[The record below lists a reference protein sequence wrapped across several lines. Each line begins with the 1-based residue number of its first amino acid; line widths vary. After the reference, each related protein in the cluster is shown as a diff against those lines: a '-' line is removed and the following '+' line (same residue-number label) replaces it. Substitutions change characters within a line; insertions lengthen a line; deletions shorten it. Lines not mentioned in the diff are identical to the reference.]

1 MRWSSR
7 WGWALVALAV
17 GGFGAAGT
25 RAAASAPAPR
35 PPGLVPPPRVLHT
48 AYSTLDGLP
57 TNNLVQIVQDR
68 DGYLWIATWDGLVRF
83 DGVRMITYRVSDTP
97 ELGSSRIGGL
107 LVAGDGSLWIRNR
120 YGGLCRY
127 DHGRF
132 DAVASDADAVSAM
145 VEGPD
150 GSVLYVG
157 AAGLWRAKGLE
168 RELVDP
174 LAGLG
179 RPVERAVVDRRGV
192 LWLADR
198 EHLARGVGGEQ
209 RVFDTGQILSMAPFR
224 DGVVFARE
232 DASWGVASADG
243 WHPLLDPDSDPSSGL
258 GSGSFIRYVEPL
270 ASGTSTVSDA
280 VDGPLLTIGGGAA
293 RIGAPGASRRVATV
307 PGAASER
314 PGPLTAIGPD
324 GSSWVAVGRHLLVD
338 GETVADLGIRSAP
351 MSMLVDRHGA
361 AWIATEA
368 DGLHVVRRAR
378 VSVLGEAQGL
388 PGENVTAVFRQ
399 RSGAVWVGVRG
410 AGVVRLDQPDL
421 SGAGAAGDPGPG
433 PGQSR
438 STRFLRPDGRT
449 VEVANAFAEDRS
461 GTVWA
466 GLLGGL
472 FRAVDGRM
480 VRVAEPGAPA
490 RVGVVSLLSLPG
502 GGLAVGTKVGLYLR
516 SPSPG
521 GDVATW
527 RTPEELGLAGI
538 EVRRIVRGEN
548 GVLWLATSDG
558 VARLAQDGE
567 VRWLREATVD
577 RPHGHAGRPVRG
589 LFLDGRGVLWIG
601 VEGGG
606 LCRLDTRE
614 WETDGRAARRIEPRS
629 GELPDTIHQILDD
642 RFGNL
647 WLSSNRGILKASI
660 TDLDAVAAGS
670 GEQLVTV
677 RLDERDGMVDREA
690 NGTAGDSGFADDRGR
705 LWFPTQGGVVVVDP
719 AVIAARESPPRVVL
733 EAVRAGDARVWP
745 GGSREGQADQAGEGD
760 QADQGHQDGSA
771 GHVVLG
777 PRQRSFLVQFTAPDA
792 AAPTD
797 VSFRYRLDP
806 FDDDWVRAGTRRQA
820 IYTSVPPGSYRF
832 RVESRSVGGAWGGDS
847 RVLAIHA
854 TPRLWETAWMRA
866 AALLMLALGVGAI
879 WRLQVVRYRRRQE
892 QLESVV
898 AERTATIREQA
909 RQVEELSALRTRLFS
924 NVSHE
929 LRTPL
934 TLAIGPLQD
943 LAASPPGGLDEKA
956 RERIELALRSS
967 RRMLGLA
974 DELLQ
979 VVKLEAGEIELS
991 ARPVDLGELAQ
1002 AVAERFRPLIERE
1015 GLALRVEVEPPDLI
1029 DSIDQTWADPEM
1041 VERILDN
1048 LLSNAV
1054 KFTEE
1059 GTITVR
1065 VGSAAEWAW
1074 FSVADTGRGME
1085 PSELETLFERYRQG
1099 GAAQGR
1105 WGGFGIGLSMVEEL
1119 VELHGGRVR
1128 AESAPGAGTEVR
1140 VELRRGR
1147 GHLDPK
1153 HLADPERPEVDQ
1165 RLGSGTADGST
1176 DGVSPGRAAT
1186 ENQAGSPT
1194 GRPAGNPAES
1204 PAGTQPEAWVP
1215 GASGGPAPAADAVER
1230 PGVLVVEDDPEMRS
1244 YLLDCL
1250 ADLYEVR
1257 AARNGRQGLA
1267 AIRDMLPDVVVSD
1280 VSMPEMDGLEL
1291 VQAVR
1296 ADSETSFVPI
1306 ILLTSRVEIA
1316 DRLAG
1321 FEHGAEDYLGK
1332 PFDARELRARVNAL
1346 LESRRRL
1353 ELHLEA
1359 TSDEGGEG
1367 EAPRWELPTPAEAS
1381 AETRAF
1387 SRRLQGVIVERLGD
1401 PELTV
1406 EELAAAMHCDRS
1418 QLFRRVKQ
1426 SLETTPSE
1434 LLRSLRLTHAHELLR
1449 RRAGNVSEVA
1459 YAVGFR
1465 NVSHFSQAFRKRYE
1479 TTPSSVREAG

>member
-7 WGWALVALAV
+7 WGWALVALSV

-35 PPGLVPPPRVLHT
+35 LLGLVPPPRVLHT

-68 DGYLWIATWDGLVRF
+68 DGYLWIATWDGLVRY

-97 ELGSSRIGGL
+97 ALGSSRIVGL
-107 LVAGDGSLWIRNR
+107 LVARDGSLWIRNR

-132 DAVASDADAVSAM
+132 DAVAPEADAVSAM

-150 GSVLYVG
+150 GSVLYAG

-198 EHLARGVGGEQ
+198 EHLARGVGGAQ

-232 DASWGVASADG
+232 DASWGVATADG
-243 WHPLLDPDSDPSSGL
+243 WHSLPGPDSDLSSA
-258 GSGSFIRYVEPL
+258 SFVRYVEPL
-270 ASGTSTVSDA
+270 ASREPRTSEDA
-280 VDGPLLTIGGGAA
+280 LLTIGGGAA
-293 RIGAPGASRRVATV
+293 WIGVPGARRRVATV
-307 PGAASER
+307 PEAASDR
-314 PGPLTAIGPD
+314 SGPLTAIGPD

-490 RVGVVSLLSLPG
+490 RVGAVSLLSLPG
-502 GGLAVGTKVGLYLR
+502 GGLAVGTKAGLYLR

-567 VRWLREATVD
+567 VRWLRDGDGRVD
-577 RPHGHAGRPVRG
+577 QNARAGEDGHAGRPVRG

-670 GEQLVTV
+670 GE
-677 RLDERDGMVDREA
+677 RLRHR
-690 NGTAGDSGFADDRGR
+690 
-705 LWFPTQGGVVVVDP
+705 P
-719 AVIAARESPPRVVL
+719 
-733 EAVRAGDARVWP
+733 
-745 GGSREGQADQAGEGD
+745 
-760 QADQGHQDGSA
+760 
-771 GHVVLG
+771 
-777 PRQRSFLVQFTAPDA
+777 
-792 AAPTD
+792 
-797 VSFRYRLDP
+797 
-806 FDDDWVRAGTRRQA
+806 
-820 IYTSVPPGSYRF
+820 
-832 RVESRSVGGAWGGDS
+832 
-847 RVLAIHA
+847 
-854 TPRLWETAWMRA
+854 
-866 AALLMLALGVGAI
+866 
-879 WRLQVVRYRRRQE
+879 
-892 QLESVV
+892 
-898 AERTATIREQA
+898 
-909 RQVEELSALRTRLFS
+909 
-924 NVSHE
+924 
-929 LRTPL
+929 
-934 TLAIGPLQD
+934 
-943 LAASPPGGLDEKA
+943 
-956 RERIELALRSS
+956 S
-967 RRMLGLA
+967 RR
-974 DELLQ
+974 
-979 VVKLEAGEIELS
+979 
-991 ARPVDLGELAQ
+991 AR
-1002 AVAERFRPLIERE
+1002 R
-1015 GLALRVEVEPPDLI
+1015 
-1029 DSIDQTWADPEM
+1029 
-1041 VERILDN
+1041 
-1048 LLSNAV
+1048 
-1054 KFTEE
+1054 
-1059 GTITVR
+1059 
-1065 VGSAAEWAW
+1065 
-1074 FSVADTGRGME
+1074 
-1085 PSELETLFERYRQG
+1085 
-1099 GAAQGR
+1099 
-1105 WGGFGIGLSMVEEL
+1105 
-1119 VELHGGRVR
+1119 H
-1128 AESAPGAGTEVR
+1128 
-1140 VELRRGR
+1140 
-1147 GHLDPK
+1147 
-1153 HLADPERPEVDQ
+1153 
-1165 RLGSGTADGST
+1165 
-1176 DGVSPGRAAT
+1176 
-1186 ENQAGSPT
+1186 
-1194 GRPAGNPAES
+1194 GRP
-1204 PAGTQPEAWVP
+1204 
-1215 GASGGPAPAADAVER
+1215 
-1230 PGVLVVEDDPEMRS
+1230 
-1244 YLLDCL
+1244 
-1250 ADLYEVR
+1250 
-1257 AARNGRQGLA
+1257 
-1267 AIRDMLPDVVVSD
+1267 
-1280 VSMPEMDGLEL
+1280 
-1291 VQAVR
+1291 
-1296 ADSETSFVPI
+1296 
-1306 ILLTSRVEIA
+1306 
-1316 DRLAG
+1316 
-1321 FEHGAEDYLGK
+1321 
-1332 PFDARELRARVNAL
+1332 
-1346 LESRRRL
+1346 
-1353 ELHLEA
+1353 
-1359 TSDEGGEG
+1359 
-1367 EAPRWELPTPAEAS
+1367 
-1381 AETRAF
+1381 
-1387 SRRLQGVIVERLGD
+1387 
-1401 PELTV
+1401 
-1406 EELAAAMHCDRS
+1406 
-1418 QLFRRVKQ
+1418 
-1426 SLETTPSE
+1426 
-1434 LLRSLRLTHAHELLR
+1434 
-1449 RRAGNVSEVA
+1449 
-1459 YAVGFR
+1459 
-1465 NVSHFSQAFRKRYE
+1465 
-1479 TTPSSVREAG
+1479 